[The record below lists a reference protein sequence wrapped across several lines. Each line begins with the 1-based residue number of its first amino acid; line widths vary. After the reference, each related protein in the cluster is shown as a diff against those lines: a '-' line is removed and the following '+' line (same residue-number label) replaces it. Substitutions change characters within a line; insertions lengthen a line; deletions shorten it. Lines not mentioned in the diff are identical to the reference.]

1 MKIKKLRFRSP
12 EGSSIMTITFM
23 DEHSNDYGNKNTWVS
38 SKDVWNNMTLA
49 DVDNL
54 PKNSDDIPE
63 LPLYKFKS
71 PGDNKKNIIKVWEV
85 LL

>member
-12 EGSSIMTITFM
+12 EGSSIITIASI
-23 DEHSNDYGNKNTWVS
+23 DERSNDYGNKNTWVS

-54 PKNSDDIPE
+54 PK
-63 LPLYKFKS
+63 K
-71 PGDNKKNIIKVWEV
+71 
-85 LL
+85 

>member
-12 EGSSIMTITFM
+12 EGSSIMKIASI
-23 DEHSNDYGNKNTWVS
+23 DGLSNDYGNKNTWVS

-54 PKNSDDIPE
+54 PK
-63 LPLYKFKS
+63 
-71 PGDNKKNIIKVWEV
+71 KK
-85 LL
+85 

>member
-12 EGSSIMTITFM
+12 EGSSIMTITSI
-23 DEHSNDYGNKNTWVS
+23 DERSNDYGNKNTWVS

-54 PKNSDDIPE
+54 PKNSDGIPE
-63 LPLYKFKS
+63 LPLYRSTAARILKDVS
-71 PGDNKKNIIKVWEV
+71 YN
-85 LL
+85 